1 MNFDRLE
8 SLAGQHA
15 LTWRETIG
23 IELALGVVAA
33 NPYLPWCDSQ

>member
-8 SLAGQHA
+8 SLAGQQT

-23 IELALGVVAA
+23 IELVLGLAA
-33 NPYLPWCDSQ
+33 NL